1 MMYRRLCLELMTN
14 LNRTN
19 LNKPLK
25 FTLEN
30 EEIVLHITSDI
41 KTALQQQVEVSKHQ
55 AELLQEI
62 LATMVDMAAA
72 LIHLADKFPD
82 IDNR

>member
-30 EEIVLHITSDI
+30 EEIILHISSDI
-41 KTALQQQVEVSKHQ
+41 KTALQQQVEVAKHQ

>member
-1 MMYRRLCLELMTN
+1 
-14 LNRTN
+14 

-41 KTALQQQVEVSKHQ
+41 KTALQQQVEVAKHQ
-55 AELLQEI
+55 TELLQEI

>member
-1 MMYRRLCLELMTN
+1 MMYRRLCLESMTN
-14 LNRTN
+14 LSRTN

-30 EEIVLHITSDI
+30 EEIILHISSDI
-41 KTALQQQVEVSKHQ
+41 KTALQQQVEVAKHQ

>member
-41 KTALQQQVEVSKHQ
+41 KTALQQQVEVAKHQ
-55 AELLQEI
+55 TELLQEI

>member
-30 EEIVLHITSDI
+30 EEIILHISSDI

>member
-30 EEIVLHITSDI
+30 EEILLHITSDI
-41 KTALQQQVEVSKHQ
+41 KTALQQQVEVAKHQ

>member
-1 MMYRRLCLELMTN
+1 MTN

-41 KTALQQQVEVSKHQ
+41 KTALQQQVEVAKHQ

>member
-1 MMYRRLCLELMTN
+1 MTN

-72 LIHLADKFPD
+72 LIHLADKFPN

>member
-62 LATMVDMAAA
+62 LAIMVDMAAA

>member
-41 KTALQQQVEVSKHQ
+41 KTALQQQVEVAKHQ